1 MQCRGGEIGRH
12 AALRWLWEKS
22 HRGSSPLS
30 GTILHQKYALHKFK
44 EKLIQKSREALRFL
58 RSYLMKSTAKRMA
71 NSELMVWLILCVIGI
86 YFLYPLRKTIRFG
99 IDLVGGTYLTLEV
112 KTDAAIQAELVRKLQ
127 TMDTKFKRERSISL
141 ISKTVQDNKLILTF
155 ENQQQTQEAARILK
169 ADERE
174 MLQSIEK
181 NTITLS
187 FSDPM
192 EKRIKDD
199 AVLRNI
205 EVLRT
210 RLDRFSVAEIS
221 IAKQG
226 EKEIIIELP
235 DVSNPQEA
243 KEMIGRAAL
252 LEFKI
257 VEKTGSSESELLLE
271 YDGDLPDDLQ
281 ILPGERIHGHTP
293 YYVVQRYAK
302 VTGNMLS
309 DARPAMGG
317 KSTVD
322 PIVQFSFNEDGA
334 DKFYELTSKNI
345 NRQLAIVLDNEVI
358 SAPRIESAIRSSG
371 SITGSFTSDEVK
383 KLAYLLKSG
392 SFVAP
397 VTFEEERQIGPSLG
411 AESIKNGLYSCLG
424 GFALVFLFSIYYYKL
439 CGLLAFLA
447 LIYNLIFILI
457 GLGWMHATLTLPGI
471 AGMTLTIGMAIDASI
486 LIFERIKEEIAKGS
500 GIKNAID
507 TGFSGAM
514 GVILDGNI
522 TTFISGL
529 VLYNLGS
536 GPIQGFAVTLM
547 LGIIATLIATLF
559 FLRSFFKFILN
570 NFTVQKLSI

>member
-1 MQCRGGEIGRH
+1 MN
-12 AALRWLWEKS
+12 
-22 HRGSSPLS
+22 
-30 GTILHQKYALHKFK
+30 
-44 EKLIQKSREALRFL
+44 
-58 RSYLMKSTAKRMA
+58 STAKRLA
-71 NSELMVWLILCVIGI
+71 SSSLTIWIVLIVIGL
-86 YFLYPLRKTIRFG
+86 YFLYPLRKSLRFG
-99 IDLVGGTYLTLEV
+99 IDLVGGSYLTLEV
-112 KTDAAIQAELVRKLQ
+112 QTDVAIEAELVRKLQ
-127 TMDTKFKRERSISL
+127 SIETKFKRERINLVSRTIQNHR
-141 ISKTVQDNKLILTF
+141 IILTF
-155 ENQQQTQEAARILK
+155 ENPQQTQEAARLLK
-169 ADERE
+169 SDERE
-174 MLQSIEK
+174 LVQTVER
-181 NTITLS
+181 NVITLN

-192 EKRIKDD
+192 EKRIKED

-226 EKEIIIELP
+226 EKEIVIELP
-235 DVSNPQEA
+235 DVSDPQEA

-252 LEFKI
+252 LEFKL
-257 VEKTGSSESELLLE
+257 VEKMGSSESELLLE

-281 ILPGERIHGHTP
+281 ILPGERVHGHTP

-317 KSTVD
+317 KTGIE
-322 PIVQFSFNEDGA
+322 PIVQFSFNEEGG
-334 DKFYELTSKNI
+334 DKFYELTSKNY
-345 NRQLAIVLDNEVI
+345 NRQLAIVLDGEVI
-358 SAPRIESAIRSSG
+358 SAPRIESAIRTTG
-371 SITGSFTSDEVK
+371 TITGNFTTHEVK

-424 GFALVFLFSIYYYKL
+424 GFGLVFLFSVYYYKL

-447 LIYNLIFILI
+447 LVYNLILILM
-457 GLGWMHATLTLPGI
+457 GLAWLHATLTLPGI

-486 LIFERIKEEIAKGS
+486 LIYERIKEELAKGS
-500 GIKNAID
+500 SIKNAVD

-522 TTFISGL
+522 TTFISGI

-547 LGIIATLIATLF
+547 LGIIATLVATLF
-559 FLRSFFKFILN
+559 FLKSFFRFILS

>member
-1 MQCRGGEIGRH
+1 MN
-12 AALRWLWEKS
+12 
-22 HRGSSPLS
+22 
-30 GTILHQKYALHKFK
+30 
-44 EKLIQKSREALRFL
+44 
-58 RSYLMKSTAKRMA
+58 STAKRFV
-71 NSELMVWLILCVIGI
+71 SSSLMVWIAIGLIGI
-86 YFLYPLRKTIRFG
+86 YFLYPLRKSIRFG

-112 KTDAAIQAELVRKLQ
+112 KTDVAVQAELVRKLQ
-127 TMDTKFKRERSISL
+127 LIDTKFKRERSINL
-141 ISKTVQDNKLILTF
+141 ISKTIQDQKIILTF
-155 ENQQQTQEAARILK
+155 ENQQQAQEATRILK

-174 MLQSIEK
+174 LVQSVDK
-181 NTITLS
+181 NTISLY
-187 FSDPM
+187 FSEPM
-192 EKRIKDD
+192 EKRIKED

-205 EVLRT
+205 EILRT

-226 EKEIIIELP
+226 DKEIIIELP
-235 DVSNPQEA
+235 DISDPQEA

-252 LEFKI
+252 LEFKL
-257 VEKTGSSESELLLE
+257 VEKIGSNESELLYE
-271 YDGDLPDDLQ
+271 YDGDLPDDLE
-281 ILPGERIHGHTP
+281 ILPGERENGRTP
-293 YYVVQRYAK
+293 FFVVQKYAK

-317 KSTVD
+317 KTGVE
-322 PIVQFSFNEDGA
+322 PVVQFSFDDQGA
-334 DKFYELTSKNI
+334 DNFHTLTSKNI
-345 NRQLAIVLDNEVI
+345 GRQLAIVLDGEVI
-358 SAPRIESAIRSSG
+358 SAPRIESAIRSTG
-371 SITGSFTSDEVK
+371 TITGTFTTNEVK

-424 GFALVFLFSIYYYKL
+424 GFGLIFLFSIYYYKL
-439 CGLLAFLA
+439 SGLLAFLA
-447 LIYNLIFILI
+447 LVYNLILILM
-457 GLGWMHATLTLPGI
+457 GLAWMHATLTLPGI

-486 LIFERIKEEIAKGS
+486 LIYERIKEELAKGS
-500 GIKNAID
+500 GIKNAVD

-522 TTFISGL
+522 TTFISGI

-559 FLRSFFKFILN
+559 FLKSCFTFILS
-570 NFTVQKLSI
+570 NFSIQKLSI

>member
-1 MQCRGGEIGRH
+1 
-12 AALRWLWEKS
+12 
-22 HRGSSPLS
+22 
-30 GTILHQKYALHKFK
+30 
-44 EKLIQKSREALRFL
+44 
-58 RSYLMKSTAKRMA
+58 MKSTAKRMA
-71 NSELMVWLILCVIGI
+71 GSELMIWLLLCVIGI

-99 IDLVGGTYLTLEV
+99 IDLVGGSYLTLEV
-112 KTDAAIQAELVRKLQ
+112 KTDAAVQAELVRKLQ
-127 TMDTKFKRERSISL
+127 AMDTKFKRERSISL
-141 ISKTVQDNKLILTF
+141 ISKTIQDDKIILTF
-155 ENQQQTQEAARILK
+155 ENQQQTQEAARIIK

-174 MLQSIEK
+174 LLQSVDK
-181 NTITLS
+181 NTISLS
-187 FSDPM
+187 FSEPM
-192 EKRIKDD
+192 IKRIKDD

-281 ILPGERIHGHTP
+281 ILPGERMHGHTP
-293 YYVVQRYAK
+293 YYVVQKYAK

-411 AESIKNGLYSCLG
+411 AESIKNGLYSCMG
-424 GFALVFLFSIYYYKL
+424 GFALVFLFSVYYYKL

-471 AGMTLTIGMAIDASI
+471 AGMTLTIGMAIDAAI

-500 GIKNAID
+500 SIKNAVD

>member
-1 MQCRGGEIGRH
+1 
-12 AALRWLWEKS
+12 
-22 HRGSSPLS
+22 
-30 GTILHQKYALHKFK
+30 
-44 EKLIQKSREALRFL
+44 
-58 RSYLMKSTAKRMA
+58 MKTAAKRIA
-71 NSELMVWLILCVIGI
+71 NSGLMFWIVLCVIGI
-86 YFLYPLRKTIRFG
+86 YFLYPLRKSLRFG
-99 IDLVGGTYLTLEV
+99 IDLVGGSYLTLEV
-112 KTDAAIQAELVRKLQ
+112 KTEKAVEAELIRKLQ
-127 TMDTKFKRERSISL
+127 TIDTKFKRERSISL
-141 ISKTVQDNKLILTF
+141 LSKTILDQKIILTF

-169 ADERE
+169 SDERE
-174 MLQSIEK
+174 LVQSVDK
-181 NTITLS
+181 NSISLS
-187 FSDPM
+187 FSEQM
-192 EKRIKDD
+192 EKRIKEDS
-199 AVLRNI
+199 VLRNI

-210 RLDRFSVAEIS
+210 RLDKFSVAEIS

-271 YDGDLPDDLQ
+271 YDGELPDDLQ
-281 ILPGERIHGHTP
+281 ILPGEREHGRTP
-293 YYVVQRYAK
+293 YFVVQKYAK

-309 DARPAMGG
+309 DARPGMGG
-317 KSTVD
+317 KTGVE
-322 PIVQFSFNEDGA
+322 PVVQFSFNDEGA
-334 DKFYELTSKNI
+334 DKFYELTSKNH
-345 NRQLAIVLDNEVI
+345 NRQLAIVLDGEVI
-358 SAPRIESAIRSSG
+358 SAPRIESAIRSTG
-371 SITGSFTSDEVK
+371 HITGNFTTQEVK
-383 KLAYLLKSG
+383 KLSYLLKSG

-411 AESIKNGLYSCLG
+411 AESIKHGLYSCLG
-424 GFALVFLFSIYYYKL
+424 GFGLVFLFSIYYYKL

-447 LIYNLIFILI
+447 LLYNLIFILI
-457 GLGWMHATLTLPGI
+457 GLAWMHATLTLPGI

-500 GIKNAID
+500 SVKNAVD

-522 TTFISGL
+522 TTFISGI

-559 FLRSFFKFILN
+559 FLKSFFNFVLN
-570 NFTVQKLSI
+570 NFSIQKLSI

>member
-1 MQCRGGEIGRH
+1 
-12 AALRWLWEKS
+12 
-22 HRGSSPLS
+22 
-30 GTILHQKYALHKFK
+30 
-44 EKLIQKSREALRFL
+44 
-58 RSYLMKSTAKRMA
+58 MKTAAKRIA
-71 NSELMVWLILCVIGI
+71 NSGLMFWIVLCVIGI
-86 YFLYPLRKTIRFG
+86 YFLYPLRKSLRFG
-99 IDLVGGTYLTLEV
+99 IDLVGGSYLTLEV
-112 KTDAAIQAELVRKLQ
+112 KTEKAVEAELIRKLQ
-127 TMDTKFKRERSISL
+127 TIDAKFKRERSISL
-141 ISKTVQDNKLILTF
+141 LSKTIQDQKIILTF

-169 ADERE
+169 SDERE
-174 MLQSIEK
+174 LVQSVDK
-181 NTITLS
+181 NSISLS
-187 FSDPM
+187 FSEQM
-192 EKRIKDD
+192 EKRIKEDS
-199 AVLRNI
+199 VLRNI

-210 RLDRFSVAEIS
+210 RLDKFSVAEIS

-257 VEKTGSSESELLLE
+257 VEKMGSSESELLLE
-271 YDGDLPDDLQ
+271 YDGELPDDLQ
-281 ILPGERIHGHTP
+281 ILPGEREHGRTP
-293 YYVVQRYAK
+293 YFVVQKYAK

-309 DARPAMGG
+309 DARPGMGG
-317 KSTVD
+317 KTGVE
-322 PIVQFSFNEDGA
+322 PVVQFSFNEEGA
-334 DKFYELTSKNI
+334 DKFYELTSKNH
-345 NRQLAIVLDNEVI
+345 NRQLAIVLDGEVI
-358 SAPRIESAIRSSG
+358 SAPRIESAIRSTG
-371 SITGSFTSDEVK
+371 HITGNFTTQEVK
-383 KLAYLLKSG
+383 KLSYLLKSG

-411 AESIKNGLYSCLG
+411 AESIKHGLYSCLG
-424 GFALVFLFSIYYYKL
+424 GFGLVFLFSIYYYKL

-447 LIYNLIFILI
+447 LLYNLIFILI
-457 GLGWMHATLTLPGI
+457 GLAWMHATLTLPGI

-500 GIKNAID
+500 SVKNAVD

-522 TTFISGL
+522 TTFISGI

-559 FLRSFFKFILN
+559 FLKSFFNFILN
-570 NFTVQKLSI
+570 NFSIQKLSI

>member
-1 MQCRGGEIGRH
+1 
-12 AALRWLWEKS
+12 
-22 HRGSSPLS
+22 
-30 GTILHQKYALHKFK
+30 
-44 EKLIQKSREALRFL
+44 
-58 RSYLMKSTAKRMA
+58 MKSTAKRIA
-71 NSELMVWLILCVIGI
+71 GSELMIWLLLCVVGM
-86 YFLYPLRKTIRFG
+86 YFLYPLRKSLRFG
-99 IDLVGGTYLTLEV
+99 IDLVGGSYLTLEV
-112 KTDAAIQAELVRKLQ
+112 KTDKAVEAELIRKLQ
-127 TMDTKFKRERSISL
+127 TIDAKFKRERSITL
-141 ISKTVQDNKLILTF
+141 VSKTIVDRNIVLTF
-155 ENQQQTQEAARILK
+155 ENQQQTQDAARILK
-169 ADERE
+169 TDERE
-174 MLQSIEK
+174 LVQSVDK
-181 NTITLS
+181 NTISLG
-187 FSDPM
+187 FSEVM
-192 EKRIKDD
+192 EKRIKEDS
-199 AVLRNI
+199 VLRNI

-210 RLDRFSVAEIS
+210 RLDKFSVAEIS

-257 VEKTGSSESELLLE
+257 VEKIGSNEAELLLE
-271 YDGDLPDDLQ
+271 YDGELPDDLQ
-281 ILPGERIHGHTP
+281 ILPGERENGRSP
-293 YYVVQRYAK
+293 FYVVQKYAK
-302 VTGNMLS
+302 VTGSMLS
-309 DARPAMGG
+309 DARPSMGG
-317 KSTVD
+317 KTGVE
-322 PIVQFSFNEDGA
+322 PVVQFSFNEEGA
-334 DKFYELTSKNI
+334 DKFYELTSKNL
-345 NRQLAIVLDNEVI
+345 NRQLAIVLDNEII
-358 SAPRIESAIRSSG
+358 SAPRIESAIRSTG
-371 SITGSFTSDEVK
+371 TITGTFTSHEVK

-424 GFALVFLFSIYYYKL
+424 GFGLVFLFSVYYYKL

-457 GLGWMHATLTLPGI
+457 GLAWMHATLTLPGI
-471 AGMTLTIGMAIDASI
+471 AGMTLTIGMAIDASV
-486 LIFERIKEEIAKGS
+486 LIFERIKEELAKGS
-500 GIKNAID
+500 SVKTAVD

-522 TTFISGL
+522 TTFISGI

-570 NFTVQKLSI
+570 NFAIQKLSI

>member
-1 MQCRGGEIGRH
+1 MR
-12 AALRWLWEKS
+12 
-22 HRGSSPLS
+22 
-30 GTILHQKYALHKFK
+30 
-44 EKLIQKSREALRFL
+44 
-58 RSYLMKSTAKRMA
+58 STAKRIA
-71 NSELMVWLILCVIGI
+71 SSELMVWIVLCLIGI
-86 YFLYPLRKTIRFG
+86 FFLYPLRKSLRFG

-112 KTDAAIQAELVRKLQ
+112 KTDMAIQAELARKLQ
-127 TMDTKFKRERSISL
+127 TIDTKFKRERSISL
-141 ISKTVQDNKLILTF
+141 IAKTIQNQSIILTF
-155 ENQQQTQEAARILK
+155 DNQQQTQDAARILK
-169 ADERE
+169 ADERDL
-174 MLQSIEK
+174 LQTVDRNS
-181 NTITLS
+181 ITLK
-187 FSDPM
+187 FSEQT
-192 EKRIKDD
+192 EKRIKED

-210 RLDRFSVAEIS
+210 RLDKFSVAEIA

-257 VEKTGSSESELLLE
+257 VEKMGSSESELLLE
-271 YDGDLPDDLQ
+271 YDGDLPDDLE
-281 ILPGERIHGHTP
+281 ILPNERQHGRISI
-293 YYVVQRYAK
+293 YYAVQKYAQ
-302 VTGNMLS
+302 VTGKMLS

-317 KSTVD
+317 KTGIE
-322 PIVQFSFNEDGA
+322 PIVQFSFNEEGA
-334 DKFYELTSKNI
+334 EKFYELTSKNHG
-345 NRQLAIVLDNEVI
+345 RQLAIVLDGEVI
-358 SAPRIESAIRSSG
+358 SAPRINTAIRGSG
-371 SITGSFTSDEVK
+371 YIEGTFTSEEAK

-392 SFVAP
+392 SFVVP

-411 AESIKNGLYSCLG
+411 TESIKNGLYSCLG
-424 GFALVFLFSIYYYKL
+424 GFGLVFLFSMYYYKW

-457 GLGWMHATLTLPGI
+457 GLAWMHATLTLPGI

-486 LIFERIKEEIAKGS
+486 LIFERIKEELAKGTS
-500 GIKNAID
+500 IKNAVD

-522 TTFISGL
+522 TTFISGI

-536 GPIQGFAVTLM
+536 GPIKGFAVTLM

-570 NFTVQKLSI
+570 NFSIQKLSI